1 MNMYTLTSRRR
12 QRAIAAAAGLAFISL
27 IGMHLTSDE
36 TSISFIPRNLL
47 VIDVDDYTIRHKHKR
62 RQLGLASGPP
72 PPPNDVADA
81 SYIVKPI
88 IGYPRVNIYEEEEAT
103 LLAPPEVYASNH
115 QPQEEE
121 EEVVITE
128 GHPYN
133 VLDGSVDT
141 YWKSD
146 IVEAGVSQ
154 WLDIDLGIP
163 ELVTK
168 VEIQFTEAG
177 SLDFQLQSSTDRITW
192 TTLETRA
199 GFTGGGV
206 NFTDPYEVGRTDRYI
221 RLYFTGGYTGVSSL
235 GKNINV

>member
-1 MNMYTLTSRRR
+1 M
-12 QRAIAAAAGLAFISL
+12 
-27 IGMHLTSDE
+27 
-36 TSISFIPRNLL
+36 
-47 VIDVDDYTIRHKHKR
+47 
-62 RQLGLASGPP
+62 
-72 PPPNDVADA
+72 
-81 SYIVKPI
+81 
-88 IGYPRVNIYEEEEAT
+88 
-103 LLAPPEVYASNH
+103 
-115 QPQEEE
+115 EEE

-146 IVEAGVSQ
+146 IIEVGVPQ

-177 SLDFQLQSSTDRITW
+177 SLDFQLQTSTDRIAW
-192 TTLETRA
+192 TTLETRT

-206 NFTDPYEVGRTDRYI
+206 NFTDPYEVGRTDRYL
-221 RLYFTGGYTGVSSL
+221 RLYFTGGYTGVS
-235 GKNINV
+235 